1 MKESPEYLKIST
13 ASAMALDLKPG
24 RFYRGAVNPC
34 INLLLTYE
42 KGCYANCA
50 YCGLA
55 ARRPGA
61 YENKSFIHVAWPT
74 VDLNT
79 LVERMKER
87 ENRLKRVCISMVTNP
102 RAVEDTLVVAGAVR
116 NGVNLPLSLLISPT
130 LVKDG
135 HMERFKQTG
144 ADMVGVALDAAT
156 EDLFAKHRGSGVKG
170 PHRWG
175 HYEKVLK
182 EALEIF
188 GRGNVSVHL
197 VVGLGES
204 EQEMVE
210 TFQRVHDRGALI
222 HLFSFFAEAGS
233 VLQDRPQPPWASYL
247 RLQLARWLIEND
259 RVRLESFSFDEGGR
273 ITGFGV
279 DGEQL
284 DSVVNSGLPFLTS
297 GCPGEDGSVACNR
310 PFGNC
315 LPDVRQW
322 NYPYLPNQEELAQ
335 IREGLGL

>member
-42 KGCYANCA
+42 NGCYANCA

-74 VDLNT
+74 VDLPT
-79 LVERMKER
+79 LIEQMKER
-87 ENRLKRVCISMVTNP
+87 ESRLKRVCISMVTNR
-102 RAVEDTLVVAGAVR
+102 RAVDDTLLVAEAVR
-116 NGVNLPLSLLISPT
+116 GGVDLPLSLLISPT

-135 HMERFKQTG
+135 HMELFKETG

-156 EDLFAKHRGSGVKG
+156 EELFVKHRGAGVKG

-175 HYEKVLK
+175 HYEKVLR

-197 VVGLGES
+197 VVGLGET
-204 EQEMVE
+204 EKEMVE
-210 TFQRVHDRGALI
+210 TFQRVHDMGALI

-233 VLQDRPQPPWASYL
+233 VLQDRPQPLWESYL
-247 RLQLARWLIEND
+247 RLQLARYLIEQD
-259 RVRLESFSFDEGGR
+259 RIRRENISFNGGEQ
-273 ITGFGV
+273 ITGF
-279 DGEQL
+279 DLNKDEL
-284 DSVVNSGLPFLTS
+284 RTVVNTGIPFLTS
-297 GCPGEDGSVACNR
+297 GCPGRDGSVACNR

-315 LPDVRQW
+315 LPGVRQW
-322 NYPYLPNQEELAQ
+322 NYPYLPNEEELSR